1 MRMVEKVARALF
13 ACEGMTYAD
22 DERMFEP
29 YPFEE
34 IDEIELAGFMDRA
47 RAAIE
52 AMRVPDDEMWSAAWI
67 VYHPWGVNAPDTRDR
82 PNAFDAM
89 KEKTS
94 ALLSAM
100 IDKALEDGE

>member
-1 MRMVEKVARALF
+1 MRMIEKVARALF
-13 ACEGMTYAD
+13 ACEGMAYAD

-52 AMRVPDDEMWSAAWI
+52 AMREPDDEMAKAGIAAW
-67 VYHPWGVNAPDTRDR
+67 
-82 PNAFDAM
+82 
-89 KEKTS
+89 EKSPMAVVTQFR
-94 ALLSAM
+94 AM
-100 IDKALEDGE
+100 IDKALESGE